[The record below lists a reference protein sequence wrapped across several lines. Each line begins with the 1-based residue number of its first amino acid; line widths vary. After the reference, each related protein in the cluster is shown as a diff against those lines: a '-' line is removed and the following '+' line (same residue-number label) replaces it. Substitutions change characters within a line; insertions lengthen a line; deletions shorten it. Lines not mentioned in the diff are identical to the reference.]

1 MDEECLKA
9 LKLLTVLYV
18 EDDQETSEELEMMIK
33 PWVAALHV
41 AADGQAG
48 LDLFKA
54 KRPDVV
60 LTDIQ
65 MPRVNGLAMSADIRK
80 LVPDQ
85 IIIVL
90 SAFNDAEY
98 LFRAIELG
106 IDQYLPKP
114 VNVDRLID
122 KLAQMATTQLALRER
137 QRNQLLLEQYKHLV
151 DQSAI
156 VCKLAPSGL
165 ITYVND
171 KLCDV
176 SGFTAQELIGQDISV
191 LRANGESSAG
201 LQEAKAGRHWAGII
215 RNHTR
220 NGRTYVSES
229 SLVPILNEDGKVA
242 EIVCMDVDITSVFD
256 SHDSLR
262 EALAK
267 SNLSLLEQRHFL
279 GEYKRALELG
289 TCVCVTD
296 RSLRIVS
303 FNKQFEILLGF
314 TAHELLGKPFDQI
327 GANIPKTEWFSDIEQ
342 ADHGKFATRVVRLRA
357 KMGEELQLSVGCV
370 AVHNLTGEID
380 SVILI
385 CQDITESLRRS
396 RDIAEAQRELLYVMG
411 SAVESRSK
419 ETGQHVRRI
428 AAVARFLALKAGLNG
443 EAADMIETAAPM
455 HDVGKVGISD
465 HILNKPGKLLPEEFE
480 EMKQHASI
488 GQSILGAVDR
498 PLIKLAASIAQEHH
512 ERWDGTGYPVG
523 LAGKDISIAGRI
535 VAIADVLDALCT
547 ERIYKPAWG
556 EQQVLDYFRDQRGRQ
571 FDPHLVD
578 LLLIHW
584 DTIHALRG
592 DASTTIS

>member
-1 MDEECLKA
+1 MDSQGLKD
-9 LKLLTVLYV
+9 LKSLSVLYV
-18 EDDQETSEELEMMIK
+18 EDDLETSEEMAMMIQ
-33 PWVAALHV
+33 PWVAALYV

-54 KRPDVV
+54 KRPDIV

-65 MPRVNGLAMSADIRK
+65 MPRVSGLSMSADIRK

-114 VNVDRLID
+114 VNVDRLIE
-122 KLAQMATTQLALRER
+122 KLAQMAHAQLALRER

-171 KLCDV
+171 KLCDI
-176 SGFTAQELIGQDISV
+176 SGFTAKELIGQDISV
-191 LRANGESSAG
+191 LRGNGESGAG
-201 LQEAKAGRHWAGII
+201 LQEAKDGRKWTGVIH
-215 RNHTR
+215 NHTR

-229 SLVPILNEDGKVA
+229 SLVPILNEHADVT

-256 SHDSLR
+256 SHAGLR
-262 EALAK
+262 EALVK
-267 SNLSLLEQRHFL
+267 SNFSLQEQRHFL
-279 GEYKRALELG
+279 SEYKRALELG

-296 RSLRIVS
+296 RSLRILS
-303 FNKQFEILLGF
+303 FNKQFEHLLGF
-314 TAHELLGKPFDQI
+314 SGHELQGKPFDQI
-327 GANIPKTEWFSDIEQ
+327 GADIPRAEWLDDVEQ
-342 ADHGKFATRVVRLRA
+342 ADNGNFSTRVIRLRTS
-357 KMGEELQLSVGCV
+357 KGEELQLSVGCV
-370 AVHNLTGEID
+370 AVHNLEGEID

-396 RDIAEAQRELLYVMG
+396 RDIAEAQRELLCVMG

-428 AAVARFLALKAGLNG
+428 AAVSGFLALKAGLDG
-443 EAADMIETAAPM
+443 ETAEMIQTAAPM
-455 HDVGKVGISD
+455 HDIGKVGISD
-465 HILNKPGKLLPEEFE
+465 QVLNKPGKLLPEEFE
-480 EMKQHASI
+480 EMKQHAAI
-488 GQSILGAVDR
+488 GQTILGAVDR
-498 PLIKLAASIAQEHH
+498 PLIKLAASIAKEHH
-512 ERWDGTGYPVG
+512 ERWDGTGYPMG
-523 LAGKDISIAGRI
+523 LAGDEISIAGRI
-535 VAIADVLDALCT
+535 VAIADVLDALCA

-556 EQQVLDYFRDQRGRQ
+556 AQQVFDYFRDQRGRQ
-571 FDPHLVD
+571 FDPRLVD
-578 LLLIHW
+578 LLLNHW
-584 DTIHALRG
+584 DTIQGLRG
-592 DASTTIS
+592 SPATA